1 MPSVSPVLDTPSK
14 LLESVRSLLHDSR
27 CDSDAVADA
36 VKGPRGSLSS
46 TGGARLL
53 REDLTASAEQRW
65 ARVQLTESSEE
76 LEQRVEASD
85 LQTQQLERKE
95 LDLQTQ
101 QLERKELD
109 LQTQQL
115 ERVVKAQAQDLVAK
129 DQLIWRLQQD
139 NERLT
144 EDLGKKRATKD
155 QVNPSP

>member
-1 MPSVSPVLDTPSK
+1 M
-14 LLESVRSLLHDSR
+14 
-27 CDSDAVADA
+27 
-36 VKGPRGSLSS
+36 
-46 TGGARLL
+46 

-76 LEQRVEASD
+76 LEQRVEAS
-85 LQTQQLERKE
+85 
-95 LDLQTQ
+95 DLQTQ